1 MRSVADTKNDMGL
14 FPYTAVFLKAWST
27 QCFSSFNRQ
36 TTCKNAVKTLNS
48 DSAPGKR
55 SEILHFQ

>member
-1 MRSVADTKNDMGL
+1 MKSVADTRNDMCL
-14 FPYTAVFLKAWST
+14 FSYTAVFLKAWST
-27 QCFSSFNRQ
+27 ECFSSFNRQ
-36 TTCKNAVKTLNS
+36 TSCKNSVKNLNS